1 MKKKLIMVSLFPKKT
16 PLLLLLIVLS
26 SCASLYYDE
35 ENSGVVDYNDIPDE
49 DAAYFLIRTNYGG
62 MSNSKSIIILW
73 GEEDKVPIRI
83 ADRSGFKLIKVKPG
97 FYKFS
102 FNIIGNFDVDNKSF
116 DQVYSPLGGNP
127 YAPFPVEANNVYY
140 LGRWYFYR
148 FGTIFR
154 NYTDYVAFY
163 PNFTDLQVNLAYGLK
178 IPDSSN

>member
-1 MKKKLIMVSLFPKKT
+1 MKKKLIMVGLFPKKI

-35 ENSGVVDYNDIPDE
+35 ENSGVVDYNDTPDA

-62 MSNSKSIIILW
+62 MTNSKSIITLL
-73 GEEDKVPIRI
+73 GKEEKVPIRI

-97 FYKFS
+97 FYKLS
-102 FNIIGNFDVDNKSF
+102 LNIIGNFAENNVNF
-116 DQVYSPLGGNP
+116 ENVYSPPGNNQ
-127 YAPFPVEANNVYY
+127 YGPFQVEPNNVYY
-140 LGRWYFYR
+140 LGRWYFNGYGR
-148 FGTIFR
+148 IFR

-163 PNFTDLQVNLAYGLK
+163 PNFADLQINLAYGLK